1 MCMCLIIIY
10 SKLVLRDT
18 VNMLRQQAEL
28 LDNAIDDMQKEI
40 DDLKIIQDRYG
51 VS

>member
-1 MCMCLIIIY
+1 MCLITIS

>member
-1 MCMCLIIIY
+1 MCLIIIS

>member
-1 MCMCLIIIY
+1 MCLITIS

-28 LDNAIDDMQKEI
+28 LDNPIDDMQKEI

>member
-1 MCMCLIIIY
+1 MCLIIIY